1 MKTYTTKLMGK
12 TVAVYGK
19 RKREVQ
25 NRFGVN
31 LGKTFMGV
39 HIGKTSH
46 YLTVPAIAKRKFGG
60 VADIVKV

>member
-31 LGKTFMGV
+31 LGETFMGV

-46 YLTVPAIAKRKFGG
+46 YLSVPAIAKRKFGG